1 MNFNSNYIGSLYRFL
16 LSRDFSLQNGVI
28 ELSLSVINQQPE
40 SITVII
46 GSPPVLFSL

>member
-1 MNFNSNYIGSLYRFL
+1 MNFNSNYIGSYLAVI
-16 LSRDFSLQNGVI
+16 SPLQNGVI